1 MSDSAKDSK
10 PTNGKG
16 HATPTR
22 KEREAARKRPLV
34 GNRSKEARAAARA
47 DLAQKRAQSRAGLLA
62 GEERYLGP
70 RDKGPQKR
78 FARDWGDSRFTG
90 GELLLPVAFG
100 AVILSSVNNNAIQ
113 VASMFIMWGLMLF
126 IVANSWFISR
136 RVSRAAENRWGEGN
150 VERGLKMYVVMR
162 SLQMRPMRLPKPQVK
177 RGEHVN

>member
-10 PTNGKG
+10 PTAGKG
-16 HATPTR
+16 HATPSR

-34 GNRSKEARAAARA
+34 GNRGKEARAASRA
-47 DLAQKRAQSRAGLLA
+47 DLAQKRAQARAGMLA

-78 FARDWGDSRFTG
+78 FARDWVDSRFSG

-100 AVILSSVNNNAIQ
+100 SVILSTINNEAVQ
-113 VASMFIMWGLMLF
+113 VASMFALWGLMAF
-126 IVANSWFISR
+126 IVANSWFISNR
-136 RVSRAAENRWGEGN
+136 LATAAKERWGEDKL
-150 VERGLKMYVVMR
+150 ERGLKMYAVMR

-177 RGEHVN
+177 RGEKIG